1 MTQATPA
8 TAGTNAVMYNPF
20 EPGFAADPYPQYAM
34 LRERDPVHQT
44 PFGVTIVF
52 GYDDVQAVLRSRHV
66 SVDESKGSSPFDQLV
81 ADGLGEAAALRSP
94 AMLNRDAPDHTRLR
108 RLVSKAFTPNA
119 IAALRPRIQQLVD
132 AALDAAEGNGEF
144 DVIGGLAFPLPFAVI
159 SEMLGMPDGDRDQLR
174 EWSGLLVRTLEPIPD
189 MELLPRIVAAGE
201 AMRDHVRGVIE
212 AKRTAP
218 ADDLLTALIAAE
230 DNGDVLS
237 IEELSSQVGLL
248 FIAGHETTVNLIGNG
263 VLALLR
269 NPDQL
274 AQLRDDTTVDE
285 NAIEELLRYDPPVQ
299 MSRRITLADLEV
311 GGCTIEAGRF
321 VGLGLASANRDRS
334 HFGDDADEL
343 DLSRPNAN
351 EHISFGGGIHH
362 CLGAALARIEGQIA
376 ITTFVRRFPD
386 MALAGEPVW
395 NGRINLRGM
404 ERLPVTL
411 GKGGKETF
419 PPLDPPI

>member
-1 MTQATPA
+1 VTATNC
-8 TAGTNAVMYNPF
+8 G
-20 EPGFAADPYPQYAM
+20 
-34 LRERDPVHQT
+34 
-44 PFGVTIVF
+44 
-52 GYDDVQAVLRSRHV
+52 
-66 SVDESKGSSPFDQLV
+66 
-81 ADGLGEAAALRSP
+81 
-94 AMLNRDAPDHTRLR
+94 
-108 RLVSKAFTPNA
+108 
-119 IAALRPRIQQLVD
+119 
-132 AALDAAEGNGEF
+132 
-144 DVIGGLAFPLPFAVI
+144 
-159 SEMLGMPDGDRDQLR
+159 
-174 EWSGLLVRTLEPIPD
+174 SGLLVRTLEPIPD